1 MKLAL
6 SSRATDLIVN
16 TASAALAGGCA
27 FFAGVM
33 ILRLENM
40 EHPPADLGLNFKSMD
55 KQQVA
60 VDVEKADSQITGS
73 TSRTARPAGTT
84 AKLPR
89 NEPAVLDFRLLS
101 VIDGLAFVEVSGPG
115 GKEIWPVGKDDMLPG
130 AGRIL
135 KIEHDQ
141 NRWQVFAA
149 RMVITGER
157 Q

>member
-1 MKLAL
+1 MPR
-6 SSRATDLIVN
+6 SGND
-16 TASAALAGGCA
+16 
-27 FFAGVM
+27 
-33 ILRLENM
+33 
-40 EHPPADLGLNFKSMD
+40 PARTP
-55 KQQVA
+55 VA
-60 VDVEKADSQITGS
+60 
-73 TSRTARPAGTT
+73 
-84 AKLPR
+84 
-89 NEPAVLDFRLLS
+89 
-101 VIDGLAFVEVSGPG
+101 